1 MSILED
7 LLAAL
12 LRNNELLEES
22 NKGREAAIAAAQAAS
37 NKPASGGK
45 AKDKEKEKTATPAA
59 DAGTTTATG
68 TPTIED
74 VNAAIVA
81 YATGTDRTE
90 ERDARKAKIL
100 TIIKKTNKDGKN
112 GADVPEAKRG
122 AFIDALKTLLAN
134 GDLTEAPAA
143 EDEGEDAGSDDL
155 LG

>member
-45 AKDKEKEKTATPAA
+45 AKDKEKTDAPPT
-59 DAGTTTATG
+59 DAGAATTG

-81 YATGTDRTE
+81 YATGTDRAE

-112 GADVPEAKRG
+112 GADVPEGKRVS
-122 AFIDALKTLLAN
+122 FINALKTLLEQ
-134 GDLTEAPAA
+134 GDLTEAPAT
-143 EDEGEDAGSDDL
+143 EDEGDAGSDDL